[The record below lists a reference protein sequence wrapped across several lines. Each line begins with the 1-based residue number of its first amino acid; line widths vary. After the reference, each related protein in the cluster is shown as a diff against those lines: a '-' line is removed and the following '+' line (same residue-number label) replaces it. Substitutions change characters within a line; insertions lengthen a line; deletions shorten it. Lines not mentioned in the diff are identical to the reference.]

1 MFTRGEYQDT
11 SGTYGVIVNREK
23 TNIEVLLIE
32 SGSVISAFKHDDTG
46 DYSFANVRA
55 HDAERLISNGIRGC
69 TSKNGN
75 AIPFDLGTSI
85 MHEFIRTKIEYIV
98 ELYNGEL
105 VGAEIK
111 DEQKSKYLRLEYM
124 KDQSFK
130 IPAIPYVKLTAEKK
144 KKKSADI
151 DDMTVE
157 DSVTV
162 RSVSE
167 IALEKE
173 DVSWLKGKKYYI
185 VNDDAQAEKLFKQ
198 LESYNGPIAY
208 DTETTGLKINCFGK
222 INSVYQRNLEK
233 YNAEHPDDTI
243 RADRMVGI
251 IFCVEEDVS
260 YYFPAFNRK
269 FKNLYQDVD
278 SPERIAAINNIKARY
293 TVGDLAVQHDD
304 DMYNYVTK
312 TPAEE
317 FRNDVVLM
325 ERVRN
330 ILEKGHIVGH
340 NGTFDWKVGYQ
351 YGIDTNFKDDTMIM
365 HQLMYKFRSTTSNR
379 GESSALKY
387 LEKREFGMDAWELED
402 FFPDFK
408 EDNSGL
414 TRGAKK
420 KGSKIDFSYMDYDG
434 TRVYAPTD
442 GDATFKLFVK
452 YKTDMM
458 QNHKDMEYIYQVE
471 MIVSSC
477 IAYMEFYGHRLDE
490 RMINGARA
498 STQAEVLC
506 IESEIRDLVGYRSE
520 KEKELYEKLSEQRE
534 VYKNADASGDRDA
547 INKAIS
553 EMEVTC
559 KELRGVIDGDE
570 EHPLNLAAPG
580 QVATL
585 FYDILKI
592 PNPNTEG
599 KKSVAKRELKA
610 LLKERNADG
619 TPKYPVVH
627 MYSEYKKQDTLV
639 TKFFDNLQYFQYPGG
654 YIFSSYG
661 QIAAATGRMSCVDEN
676 TLVTTVDGY
685 KKIKDI
691 KAGDLVY
698 CYDSNNNID
707 IKPVTKVIDQG
718 YKDCIELTWK
728 SSGKDM
734 TGKLVCTPD
743 HKILS
748 KDYDWVRADKIDNDN
763 GIYEI
768 DRNHKSLIN
777 VHTGISS
784 TKCGVHHVY
793 DIEVEDNHNF
803 IANEICVHNCSRPN
817 AQQYPHSVTK
827 MVKPR
832 PGYLMADADYSQIEY
847 RVLTALAGN
856 EWLAELFSNPDSDY
870 HTLMASLM
878 YEVPYAS
885 VTGDMRKAAKS
896 FNFGIPYGMGFASLA
911 ILLTGNSLP
920 ASVEEAKIKYEQY
933 FKNQPKTRKFF
944 DTVKEQA
951 QVNKYTETFW
961 HRRRYYS
968 FEDKDGKTN
977 NARKA
982 AALRQAG
989 NAVIQGTAADVFK
1002 ISVARNFKFIRD
1014 NHLLGK
1020 ILIINM
1026 IHDEQLFEIDT
1037 RYLNIKKVITCI
1049 GKNMQFK
1056 IDGFPPLYIGA
1067 GVGASWDDAKGKDA
1081 EIHPTLLE
1089 NWTKEMDSY
1098 GIWVKDP
1105 LPLTDDN
1112 MHFSYDFSTGNDDPN
1127 YRKSP
1132 DEWLKM
1138 LNDSNMQFR
1147 INKVKDYLMNP
1158 ENKGK
1163 VIEPVIG
1170 NLLNLK
1176 FKYGHSKKEGLTDD
1190 QLTKKCLEE
1199 FIKHNGLEGICDP
1212 ADYLTQEEDNALKN
1226 VANSS
1231 TSLADTEDTDEDA
1244 GYDDSDDENGF
1255 TDIDEEGEFS
1265 NTDFI
1270 LVDESDVAYGCTVQ
1284 DLIQTFGNFVSKSR
1298 RICGIDMRNVSAVK
1312 ADAIVDYLYE
1322 HVCDDDAPGAMEIM
1336 FLQDCNIL
1344 KRTGIFVNN
1353 IDGSEVEKRLRNA
1366 SAKYDFDERVQ

>member
-55 HDAERLISNGIRGC
+55 HDAERLISNGIRVC

-610 LLKERNADG
+610 LLKEINADG

-661 QIAAATGRMSCVDEN
+661 QIAAATGRMS
-676 TLVTTVDGY
+676 
-685 KKIKDI
+685 
-691 KAGDLVY
+691 
-698 CYDSNNNID
+698 
-707 IKPVTKVIDQG
+707 
-718 YKDCIELTWK
+718 
-728 SSGKDM
+728 
-734 TGKLVCTPD
+734 
-743 HKILS
+743 
-748 KDYDWVRADKIDNDN
+748 
-763 GIYEI
+763 
-768 DRNHKSLIN
+768 
-777 VHTGISS
+777 
-784 TKCGVHHVY
+784 
-793 DIEVEDNHNF
+793 
-803 IANEICVHNCSRPN
+803 CSRPN

-1026 IHDEQLFEIDT
+1026 IHDEQLF
-1037 RYLNIKKVITCI
+1037 

-1147 INKVKDYLMNP
+1147 INKVKDYLLNP

-1270 LVDESDVAYGCTVQ
+1270 PVDESDVAYGCTVQ